1 MLYASSG
8 LDCDAPRRSIISG
21 NDAPEP
27 ATSTPLTCFVLIV
40 GLVQRE
46 RLRMTMAIEVQTETD
61 TLEVYGRIMDAIV
74 TQRLAPGQKVSENI
88 LTRMFDISRTAA
100 RNAMEQMTAQQFM
113 ISPSPRITRIS
124 SLTLK
129 DVKENFMIRKMV
141 EPSVLSMISP
151 QIEEVEFRRRNDALL
166 HKGPIDNDDD
176 ALRLLKA
183 NRDFNIYIAQQTQF
197 PLLISWIRQL
207 EETTMRIYWIY
218 IKLTKAL
225 PYGWE
230 QHRGLLD
237 LVKDNQTD
245 EIRKYTIMMI
255 SSCEDRVLNAIFTHG
270 KLNEHSL
277 NF

>member
-1 MLYASSG
+1 
-8 LDCDAPRRSIISG
+8 
-21 NDAPEP
+21 
-27 ATSTPLTCFVLIV
+27 
-40 GLVQRE
+40 
-46 RLRMTMAIEVQTETD
+46 MAMAGEVQTDTDTDPLAETD
-61 TLEVYGRIMDAIV
+61 SLEVYGRIMDAIV

-113 ISPSPRITRIS
+113 ESPSPRITRIS

-151 QIEEVEFRRRNDALL
+151 HIEEAEFRRRNDALL
-166 HKGPIDNDDD
+166 HEGPIDSDAD

-218 IKLTKAL
+218 IKLTKSL
-225 PYGWE
+225 PYQWE

-237 LVKDNQTD
+237 LVKENQTD
-245 EIRKYTIMMI
+245 EIRRYTIMMI

-270 KLNEHSL
+270 KLNDHSL